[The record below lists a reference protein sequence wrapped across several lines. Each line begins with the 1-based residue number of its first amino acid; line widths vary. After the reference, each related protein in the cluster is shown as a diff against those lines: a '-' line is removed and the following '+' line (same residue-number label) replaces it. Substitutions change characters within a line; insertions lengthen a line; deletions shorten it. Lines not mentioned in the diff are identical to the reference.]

1 MLGQEL
7 QLELKDIISCN
18 FMVNNCYLVAIST
31 DNSICIFDLRE
42 PPERN
47 KVCSIVMCAT
57 RHALP
62 LTRWVVWPE

>member
-1 MLGQEL
+1 MCGVQEL

-47 KVCSIVMCAT
+47 KVSISYHFHITCIFIYI
-57 RHALP
+57 RK
-62 LTRWVVWPE
+62 